1 MHGVAEMTFATAAGR
16 GTCLARLYQRAPA
29 RVLFPDPVDAGQPLA
44 VLLNTGGGLV
54 GGDHFEISVE
64 VAAGASAL
72 ITQQAAEKVYRSPAG
87 ASRLAMRVHVGAGG
101 WLEWLPQETI
111 LFDDARLK
119 RRNAID
125 VAAGGRLLAGEM
137 LVFGRRAR
145 GEAFRRGLIEERWEV
160 RRDGETVWAEALRLD
175 GDVAALLEAAA
186 ALNGAAAVATTL
198 LIVDDSTA
206 AVVVAR
212 QTLAAV
218 AVDGV
223 RAAAT
228 MVAGVVIIRW
238 WSGDAMTLRAAYG
251 HAWAMLRHHFGRL
264 RPTLPRLWWT

>member
-1 MHGVAEMTFATAAGR
+1 
-16 GTCLARLYQRAPA
+16 
-29 RVLFPDPVDAGQPLA
+29 
-44 VLLNTGGGLV
+44 
-54 GGDHFEISVE
+54 
-64 VAAGASAL
+64 
-72 ITQQAAEKVYRSPAG
+72 
-87 ASRLAMRVHVGAGG
+87 
-101 WLEWLPQETI
+101 
-111 LFDDARLK
+111 
-119 RRNAID
+119 
-125 VAAGGRLLAGEM
+125 M

-160 RRDGETVWAEALRLD
+160 SRDGETVWAETLRLD

-186 ALNGAAAVATTL
+186 ALDGAAAVATTL

-228 MVAGVVIIRW
+228 VVGGVVIIRW
-238 WSGDAMTLRAAYG
+238 WSDDAMTLRAAYG
-251 HAWAMLRHHFGRL
+251 HTWAMLRHHFGRL
-264 RPTLPRLWWT
+264 RLALPRLWWT